1 MNENIIKN
9 LRLFNSFL
17 DRILPSTDDN
27 NKRQV
32 FDIVEEDKRH
42 IYEVSDKEE
51 IFEGIS
57 KVGTDENRKNSDS
70 FIVMTHPKD
79 DSYKMMLIAEGIGY
93 LVDGKSKKVKTTGDY
108 ITGNLKKWF
117 SSLDRKTLE
126 LFNTYEFNRTLKHCM
141 RKMDTKL
148 RSVNG
153 EHGAKMIMALI
164 GPEQTIIAN
173 IGDLRCYLANGYD
186 IGQYN
191 EEDSRLWRQYRE
203 GYFWNK
209 DELRFNVDRD
219 KYVSL
224 FGKDKEDFLSTY
236 VIDNSIY
243 DRIYLFSRGV
253 IEGVSEDQLL
263 LLNVDSPA
271 NRVVGDIIDNASDGR
286 KEYISFYDGDC
297 SYIEPVVRGAKD
309 STACVYVKKLV
320 K

>member
-9 LRLFNSFL
+9 LKLLNGFL
-17 DRILPSTDDN
+17 DRILPSDEKE

-32 FDIVEEDKRH
+32 FDIVEENKRH

-57 KVGTDENRKNSDS
+57 KSGTDSKGSDS
-70 FIVMTHPKD
+70 FVVMTHPKD
-79 DSYKMMLIAEGIGY
+79 DSYKMMLIADGVGY
-93 LVDGKSKKVKTTGDY
+93 VADSKSKKVKSTADY

-117 SSLDRKTLE
+117 SSLDHGTLE
-126 LFNTYEFNRTLKHCM
+126 LFNTHEFNRTLKVCM
-141 RKMDTKL
+141 RKMDAKL
-148 RSVNG
+148 RGING

-173 IGDLRCYLANGYD
+173 VGDLRCYLSSGYD

-191 EEDSRLWRQYRE
+191 EEDSRLWHQYRE

-209 DELRFNVDRD
+209 DEFRFNVDRD
-219 KYVSL
+219 KHVSK
-224 FGKDKEDFLSTY
+224 FGKDKHGFVSTY
-236 VIDNSIY
+236 VVDNDIY

-253 IEGVSEDQLL
+253 VEGLSEDKLL
-263 LLNVDSPA
+263 MLNVDSPTD
-271 NRVVGDIIDNASDGR
+271 RVVRDIVDCASNGK
-286 KEYISFYDGDC
+286 KEYISFYEGD
-297 SYIEPVVRGAKD
+297 SKNLEPIVRGTKD
-309 STACVYVKKLV
+309 STACVYVKKLI